1 MRRAVYPG
9 TFDPVTNGHLDIIKR
24 AAKQFDEVIVG
35 VLLNSSKS
43 PLFSV
48 EERVN
53 ILNEVLKDMPNVTV
67 RSFDGLSVNF
77 VKECNAGAII
87 RGLRATTDF
96 EYEMQMAHMNH
107 VLDKDIDTMFFITN
121 LKYAYLS
128 SSTVKEVAKLGGDI
142 SKFVTPYVEK
152 ALHDK
157 YFGETEQDVI
167 DSL

>member
-9 TFDPVTNGHLDIIKR
+9 TFDPVTNGHIDIIKR
-24 AAKQFDEVIVG
+24 AASQFDEIVVG
-35 VLLNSSKS
+35 VLVNSSKS

-53 ILNEVLKDMPNVTV
+53 ILKEVLKEIPNVVV

-77 VKECNAGAII
+77 VEECQASAII

-107 VLDKDIDTMFFITN
+107 ELDESIDTMFFITS
-121 LKYAYLS
+121 LEYAYLS
-128 SSTVKEVAKLGGDI
+128 SSIVKEVAKLGGDV
-142 SKFVTPYVEK
+142 SKFVTPYVEEE
-152 ALHDK
+152 LRRK
-157 YFGETEQDVI
+157 YFGAGD
-167 DSL
+167 